1 MTATENPPFT
11 TPPPPEAGSA
21 GAAPGVTPIPGA
33 AAPVTFEASAAGAVV
48 SLKVKAMAGQ
58 SLPGIGILDV
68 GKTYDVADTP
78 DVRSRIESGFLE
90 LVEA

>member
-1 MTATENPPFT
+1 
-11 TPPPPEAGSA
+11 
-21 GAAPGVTPIPGA
+21 
-33 AAPVTFEASAAGAVV
+33 VV